1 LNELHPL
8 LRLDL
13 GGVKQASV
21 NLQYEYLGAACVV
34 ADGSK
39 ATQLALL
46 NAEATAAELVEIS
59 PNMIL

>member
-1 LNELHPL
+1 M
-8 LRLDL
+8 
-13 GGVKQASV
+13 KQASV